1 MRSFIHAAIL
11 IALSFN
17 VFAQQQAPI
26 EPKGKTAFFN
36 SPIPPEIQKAI
47 KTVLDEQMKAFACTL
62 TNDEMKTIS
71 EKHLK
76 AHPVLFDSQMDPT
89 RPGRILLE
97 AFKKLDGK
105 IENADKVF
113 EEMELEKKGISK
125 RLWDFQLKNNNFSEE
140 HIKVIEELNPKT
152 QEELDTY
159 QVQLSIRMKRV
170 FEGGLLAYRILLEY
184 NKKHKDNPINDKTMV
199 DWGIEASKK
208 KEKVFMDC
216 WTEILAQKY
225 PNIQN
230 RAEVLGILCKQSM
243 MGLAN
248 LTNNRADWLP
258 FFQEKIQKWN
268 ITQKVED

>member
-1 MRSFIHAAIL
+1 MGTFKHAVIL
-11 IALSFN
+11 IVLSFT
-17 VFAQQQAPI
+17 VFAQQQAQI
-26 EPKGKTAFFN
+26 EPKGKSAFFK
-36 SPIPPEIQKAI
+36 SPIQPEIQKAV
-47 KTVLDEQMKAFACTL
+47 KTVLDEQIKAFACTL
-62 TNDEMKTIS
+62 TDDEMKTIA

-76 AHPVLFDSQMDPT
+76 AHPVPFDSPKDLT
-89 RPGRILLE
+89 RPSRILME
-97 AFKKLDGK
+97 AFQKLDGK

-125 RLWDFQLKNNNFSEE
+125 RHWNFQLKNNNFSEE
-140 HIKVIEELNPKT
+140 HIKAMEVLIPKT

-170 FEGGLLAYRILLEY
+170 FEGGLLAFRFLLEY

-199 DWGIEASKK
+199 DWGIEASQK

-216 WTEILAQKY
+216 WTEILTQKY
-225 PNIQN
+225 PNVQN

-248 LTNNRADWLP
+248 LTDNNTDWR
-258 FFQEKIQKWN
+258 
-268 ITQKVED
+268 KVKCRH